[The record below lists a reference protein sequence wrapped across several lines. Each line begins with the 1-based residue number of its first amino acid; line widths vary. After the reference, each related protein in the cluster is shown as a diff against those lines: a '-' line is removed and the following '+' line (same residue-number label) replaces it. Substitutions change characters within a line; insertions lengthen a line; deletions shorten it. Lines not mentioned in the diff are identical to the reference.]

1 MKSSKCVLALLLPLL
16 LLVASAFGFDDD
28 GELLLHFKRSVV
40 SDPLATLEDWNSDDA
55 TPCSWN
61 GVACMGFPCLR
72 NATASVAS
80 RVVSLIL
87 PDSRLSGRIP
97 PELGFLEHLRH
108 LDLSGNA
115 LNGTLPASILNAS
128 ELRVLSL
135 ADNEISGEFPDLDA
149 GRLSNLQVLNLSGN
163 ALEGEMP
170 ATLALL
176 PSLTVVSLANN
187 YLSGE
192 LTDGGFGQVEYL
204 DLSSNLINGTIPT
217 GFGGRWLQYLNLS
230 HNLLTGEIPPALAS
244 VIPPNATVC
253 LAFNNLTGSVP
264 QEGAFALQ
272 KPVAFA
278 GNPGLCGAP
287 LENLCT
293 IPSTFFY
300 KPPDSDTEAPLTAKS
315 PPAIAVLPKNAE
327 GNSPTNG
334 GKGQGRL
341 RPAVVIAIAV
351 GDMAGIGL
359 ILAVFFYV
367 YQAEKKKSEQRKETN
382 HEKQQPPATDPEC
395 HVFGGFPWCL
405 TKKGNG
411 DSSDETSG
419 ESSSAE
425 TETEEELHGGRG
437 REDGSEGGTPPPPR
451 QLKPQR
457 ATLVTVDGEP
467 QLELETLLKASAF
480 VIGATGSSIVYKAV
494 LADGTALAVRRI
506 GDGCTLDRL
515 KDFEAQVRGLAKFR
529 HPNLLRLRGFYWGAD
544 EKLLIHDFASKGS
557 LANISF
563 TKKPGSSVSSH
574 LNWESRL
581 RVARGLARGLAYL
594 HEKKA
599 THGNIKLSNVLLD
612 SEMQPKIADFGLDHL
627 ISGDGGPRLSASAR
641 LFGTKRPVQLQSSN
655 STELPSPASSGVT
668 EVSPRASTSS
678 TAAAALTTAARYQAP
693 ERLKYLK
700 PNAKWDVYSFGAL
713 LLELVAGRPLSE
725 AEIGQGS
732 VGFMVEERN
741 RILRMADPTVRGEV
755 EGREE
760 ALLSCFKLGFACC
773 AVAPHR
779 RPSMKDAVQV
789 LEKAVLATSGVSS
802 TVGL

>member
-1 MKSSKCVLALLLPLL
+1 MKSSKLQCAGVVALLLPSL
-16 LLVASAFGFDDD
+16 LLVAPAFGFDDD
-28 GELLLHFKRSVV
+28 GELLLHFKRSIV
-40 SDPLATLEDWNSDDA
+40 SDPLATLADWNSDDA
-55 TPCSWN
+55 TPCFWN
-61 GVACMGFPCLR
+61 GVACMGFPCLS
-72 NATASVAS
+72 NATVSVAP

-87 PDSRLSGRIP
+87 PDSQLLGRIP
-97 PELGFLEHLRH
+97 AELGLLEHLRH

-135 ADNEISGEFPDLDA
+135 ANNEISGEFPELDA

-163 ALEGEMP
+163 ALEGAVP

-217 GFGGRWLQYLNLS
+217 GFGGRWLRYMNLS
-230 HNLLTGEIPPALAS
+230 HNQLAGAIPPALAS
-244 VIPPNATVC
+244 VIPMNATVY

-272 KPVAFA
+272 KPAAFA
-278 GNPGLCGAP
+278 GNPGLCGKP
-287 LENLCT
+287 LENLCA
-293 IPSTFFY
+293 IPSTFY
-300 KPPDSDTEAPLTAKS
+300 KPPDSDTEAPLPVKS
-315 PPAIAVLPKNAE
+315 PPAIAVLPNNVE

-359 ILAVFFYV
+359 LLAVFFYV
-367 YQAEKKKSEQRKETN
+367 YQTEKKKNEQRKETN
-382 HEKQQPPATDPEC
+382 QEKQQPPATDPEC
-395 HVFGGFPWCL
+395 HVFGGFPCCL

-411 DSSDETSG
+411 DCSDETSG

-425 TETEEELHGGRG
+425 TEIEENLHRGRG
-437 REDGSEGGTPPPPR
+437 REDGSSPPPPR
-451 QLKPQR
+451 QLKPQG

-480 VIGATGSSIVYKAV
+480 VIGATESSIVYKAV

-506 GDGCTLDRL
+506 GESSAFDRL
-515 KDFEAQVRGLAKFR
+515 KDFEAQVRGIAKFR
-529 HPNLLRLRGFYWGAD
+529 HPNLLRLRGFYWGTD

-557 LANISF
+557 LANVSF
-563 TKKPGSSVSSH
+563 TKKLGSSVPSH

-612 SEMQPKIADFGLDHL
+612 SEMQPKIADFGLERL
-627 ISGDGGPRLSASAR
+627 IYGDGGPRLSASAR
-641 LFGTKRPVQLQSSN
+641 LFGTKPPVQLQSN
-655 STELPSPASSGVT
+655 SMELPSPASSGVT
-668 EVSPRASTSS
+668 EISPRASTSA
-678 TAAAALTTAARYQAP
+678 TAAAALATAARYQAP
-693 ERLKYLK
+693 ERLKNLK

-713 LLELVAGRPLSE
+713 LLELLAGRALSE

-732 VGFMVEERN
+732 VGFVAEERN
-741 RILRMADPTVRGEV
+741 RILKMADPTVRGEA

-760 ALLSCFKLGFACC
+760 ALLSCFRLGFACC
-773 AVAPHR
+773 AVTPHR

-789 LEKAVLATSGVSS
+789 LEKAVRCWSPPSS
-802 TVGL
+802 PPL